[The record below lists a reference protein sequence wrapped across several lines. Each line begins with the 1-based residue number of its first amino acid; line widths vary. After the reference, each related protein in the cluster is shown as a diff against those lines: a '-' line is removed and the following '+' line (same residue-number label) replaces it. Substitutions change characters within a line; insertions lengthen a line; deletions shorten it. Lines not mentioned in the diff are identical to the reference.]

1 MKDRRGCPAILGAN
15 IKLNSLNV
23 MVATVF
29 KVYDFP
35 WQYSAASEWAERMH
49 TWNFPRLEFCQM
61 S

>member
-29 KVYDFP
+29 KVV
-35 WQYSAASEWAERMH
+35 
-49 TWNFPRLEFCQM
+49 
-61 S
+61 